1 MKRDLGS
8 SSLSG
13 RKNLIFF
20 IFWKFFRHPRGAG
33 KEREGMMKKYI
44 FVTGGVI
51 SGLGKGITAAALGRL
66 LKSRGYKVASQNLD
80 PYINI
85 DPGTMSPYQ
94 HGEVFVTEDGA
105 ETDLDLGHYER
116 FIDENLNR
124 YSNLTTGK
132 VYWNILNKER
142 NGEYLGSTVQVIP
155 HVTDEIKSFIYTVG
169 RTTDADVI
177 ITEIGGTVGDIES
190 QPFLEAIRQ
199 VAIEVGRENS
209 MFIHVTPLL
218 HVTSSGEYKTKPTQH
233 SVKEL
238 RGLGIA
244 PDVLVLRAEGD
255 IDDEIREKIA
265 MFCNV
270 KPDCVICN
278 KDVPELYY
286 APVMLEESRFS
297 EIVCR
302 ELGLDPGVLDLHE
315 WNEMLQRIESRR
327 GHVTIG
333 LIGKYTKLHDAYLS
347 VAEALHHGGYE
358 NSVHVDI
365 RWIESE
371 DLEEQDPGTILGDV
385 DGILVPGGF
394 GVRGV
399 EGKMQ
404 AARYAREHD
413 VPYLGICLGMQT
425 AVMEFA
431 RDVLGYEDADS
442 AEFNEEST
450 HKVIDFMPDQR
461 GNIPKGG
468 TMRLGAYPCVIRSGS
483 ILEQAYG
490 KKEIQERHRH
500 RYEFNN
506 EYREAIQLAGMDVT
520 GTSPDGRLVE
530 AVEIPALRFF
540 VGVQYHPEFKSRPN
554 AAHPLFRELV
564 RAAMQK

>member
-66 LKSRGYKVASQNLD
+66 LKSRGYKVASQKLD

-218 HVTSSGEYKTKPTQH
+218 HVKSSGEYKTKPTQH

-315 WNEMLQRIESRR
+315 WNKMLQRIESRR

-358 NSVHVDI
+358 NGVHVNI

-371 DLEEQDPGTILGDV
+371 DLEEQNPETVLGDV

>member
-13 RKNLIFF
+13 RKNLSFF

-66 LKSRGYKVASQNLD
+66 LKSRGYKVASQKLD

>member
-1 MKRDLGS
+1 MT
-8 SSLSG
+8 
-13 RKNLIFF
+13 
-20 IFWKFFRHPRGAG
+20 
-33 KEREGMMKKYI
+33 KYI
-44 FVTGGVI
+44 FVTGGVV
-51 SGLGKGITAAALGRL
+51 SGLGKGITAASLGRL
-66 LKSRGYKVASQNLD
+66 LKNRGLKVAAQKLD
-80 PYINI
+80 PYINV
-85 DPGTMSPYQ
+85 DPGTMSPIQ
-94 HGEVFVTEDGA
+94 HGEVYVTEDGA

-218 HVTSSGEYKTKPTQH
+218 HVKSSGEYKTKPTQH

-244 PDVLVLRAEGD
+244 PNVLVLRAEGD

-302 ELGLDPGVLDLHE
+302 ELGLDPGVLDMHE

-358 NSVHVDI
+358 NGVHVDI

-371 DLEEQDPGTILGDV
+371 DLEEQDPETLLGDV

-404 AARYAREHD
+404 AARYAWEHD

-506 EYREAIQLAGMDVT
+506 EYREAIQLAGMEVT
-520 GTSPDGRLVE
+520 GSSPDGRLVE
-530 AVEIPALRFF
+530 AVEIPSLRFF